1 MELKFCSQA
10 QSQWQAQAETRA
22 QTWIVMQVAYINRRA
37 FMQLLIK
44 TTNVMTNFKNKTV
57 FNFALP
63 CRYPLPAY
71 RSACLPPPFC
81 FPSTFKLS
89 SSVADCAYEIVCL
102 FLFSHAHYRPKPN
115 GTPRADCLYPVRV
128 HTSAAYAAKHNTVA
142 IQILLFNSNFSSYFQ
157 LQIWDVNNKLNK

>member
-10 QSQWQAQAETRA
+10 QSQWQAQADPRA

-63 CRYPLPAY
+63 CRYPLPAHL
-71 RSACLPPPFC
+71 SACLPAPPF
-81 FPSTFKLS
+81 
-89 SSVADCAYEIVCL
+89 
-102 FLFSHAHYRPKPN
+102 FSIH
-115 GTPRADCLYPVRV
+115 L
-128 HTSAAYAAKHNTVA
+128 
-142 IQILLFNSNFSSYFQ
+142 
-157 LQIWDVNNKLNK
+157 